1 MKRYFSFTLVE
12 ILAVTVLV
20 SLLAAIGFA
29 GYGYA
34 MNASRRAA
42 TESLIQQISAG
53 LENFKIKNGYYP
65 YSESYQPI
73 QISVSNDFIES
84 ITWGESDKKV
94 VWSKSDSKTK
104 TLLNTFIK
112 VLDQEKLK
120 KNISSVSDQLVL
132 VDSWGGAIYYKYPG
146 TYNSTGFDL
155 IAPGED
161 GQFGGN
167 IGDKKPQQKPDTA
180 TFKDGSEWAC
190 DDISNFM
197 DK

>member
-65 YSESYQPI
+65 ASTEYKKI
-73 QISVSNDFIES
+73 IFTVTNDKIEKIKFGDIEWAYTS
-84 ITWGESDKKV
+84 SAFKA
-94 VWSKSDSKTK
+94 
-104 TLLNTFIK
+104 FIK
-112 VLDQEKLK
+112 PLDQEKLK
-120 KNISSVSDQLVL
+120 KNIGGDNAI

-146 TYNSTGFDL
+146 TFNKTGFDL
-155 IAPGED
+155 VAPGED
-161 GQFGGN
+161 GKFGKEAKAD
-167 IGDKKPQQKPDTA
+167 IPADEDEDKYK
-180 TFKDGSEWAC
+180 TFYKDEDSGEWAC

>member
-65 YSESYQPI
+65 ASASYAEITVGQ
-73 QISVSNDFIES
+73 NGDFITA
-84 ITWGESDKKV
+84 ITWGTTSWKANGTAAGSEV
-94 VWSKSDSKTK
+94 KTFLK
-104 TLLNTFIK
+104 T
-112 VLDQEKLK
+112 LDQEKLK
-120 KNISSVSDQLVL
+120 KSISGGKL

-146 TYNSTGFDL
+146 TFNKTGFDL

-161 GQFGGN
+161 GLFGGN
-167 IGDKKPQQKPDTA
+167 IGDKTSQQKPDTA
-180 TFKDGSEWAC
+180 TFKEGSEWAC

>member
-12 ILAVTVLV
+12 LLVVTAIVA
-20 SLLAAIGFA
+20 LLGAIGFA

-65 YSESYQPI
+65 ASTEYVAVGF
-73 QISVSNDFIES
+73 SVVNDTVES
-84 ITWGESDKKV
+84 ITLGATPWLKTSNEFKV
-94 VWSKSDSKTK
+94 FFKT
-104 TLLNTFIK
+104 
-112 VLDQEKLK
+112 LDQEKLK
-120 KNISSVSDQLVL
+120 KNSDGTYF
-132 VDSWGGAIYYKYPG
+132 VDSWGGKIYYRYPG
-146 TYNSTGFDL
+146 KFNTTGFDL

-161 GQFGGN
+161 GQFGTDPKG
-167 IGDKKPQQKPDTA
+167 GDKLDEA
-180 TFKDGSEWAC
+180 VFKDGADWAC

-197 DK
+197 NK